1 MGRPVLHLRGSTWDS
16 ARSRCP
22 GRGANRRPA
31 PAVTT
36 GLHFPPRSFPLR
48 SISSHFLPR
57 KLQATLQDPTEVTA
71 TAESETARV
80 CAPDTHTHARTH
92 KHMHTCMHTCVRVHV
107 HAHANTQAHMC
118 ACTRMHTQT
127 HMHACTHTYT
137 RAHIYTHMHT
147 LTPADMRT
155 HMHTRTH
162 GPSHQPPGTSRYS
175 PSSPPHSPPPALSP
189 WAPSSPWES
198 GKEPAATFA
207 SCKSQEVTPL
217 SLWGTFRSLYS
228 P

>member
-31 PAVTT
+31 PAVMT

-71 TAESETARV
+71 MAESETARV

-118 ACTRMHTQT
+118 ACMRMHTQT
-127 HMHACTHTYT
+127 CMHAHTHVHTYT
-137 RAHIYTHMHT
+137 RICTHSHLQICVHTCTRARTALHTSPQGLLVTPRPPPHIP
-147 LTPADMRT
+147 LPQRSV
-155 HMHTRTH
+155 R
-162 GPSHQPPGTSRYS
+162 GPLAPPGKAGRSQQ
-175 PSSPPHSPPPALSP
+175 PHSHLAR
-189 WAPSSPWES
+189 A
-198 GKEPAATFA
+198 
-207 SCKSQEVTPL
+207 
-217 SLWGTFRSLYS
+217 RR
-228 P
+228 

>member
-107 HAHANTQAHMC
+107 HAHANTGTHVCVHAHAHSNTH
-118 ACTRMHTQT
+118 ACMHTHIHT
-127 HMHACTHTYT
+127 CTHIHAY
-137 RAHIYTHMHT
+137 AHTHTCRYAYTHAHAHARPF
-147 LTPADMRT
+147 TPAPRDFSLLT
-155 HMHTRTH
+155 VL
-162 GPSHQPPGTSRYS
+162 PPTFPS
-175 PSSPPHSPPPALSP
+175 PSAQSVGP
-189 WAPSSPWES
+189 
-198 GKEPAATFA
+198 
-207 SCKSQEVTPL
+207 
-217 SLWGTFRSLYS
+217 
-228 P
+228 